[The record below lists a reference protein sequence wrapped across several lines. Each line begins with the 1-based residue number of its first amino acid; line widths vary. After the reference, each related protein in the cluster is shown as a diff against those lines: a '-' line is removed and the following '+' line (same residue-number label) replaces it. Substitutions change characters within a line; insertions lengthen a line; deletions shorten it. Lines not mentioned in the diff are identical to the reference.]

1 MYNNSGHLEF
11 RIEKDS
17 LGEMKIPAS
26 AYYGI
31 HTARAKENF
40 TVTGR
45 TTNIELMHALAEVK
59 KAAALAHVR
68 LDHYPCKKAQYI
80 AQACDDVISGMLDD
94 NFIIDSLQGG
104 AGTSANMNIN
114 EVIANRAIE
123 LMGGQKGDYSLI
135 DPLHHVNCCQS
146 TNDVYPTAL
155 RIAAIRLLRPLSES
169 FARLQHALQKKENEY
184 ADVIKL
190 GRTQLMDA
198 LPMMAGQGFGAWARA
213 IARDRWRLYKVEE
226 RLREVNIGGT
236 AIGTGMNASLKYIFL
251 VTDILQD
258 ITGLGLARSEF
269 PMDPT
274 QNNDVFVEVSG
285 LLKSA
290 ASNLIKICNDIRLLA
305 SGPAGGIAE
314 IKLKPLQAGS
324 SIMPGKV
331 NPVIPEMA
339 VQVCM
344 KVIGNDNAITMAA
357 MSGQLEL
364 NAFTP
369 LIADLLLESLK
380 IMHNAVAALTDKCIE
395 TLHIDKDRCRANV
408 EKSSAIATALVHH
421 TGYEKAAEI
430 AKKAQLEGKT
440 IKEIMSREGILA
452 PQILNIILEPYQ
464 ITKPGIP
471 GKNEI

>member
-1 MYNNSGHLEF
+1 MSNNSAHFDF

-17 LGEMKIPAS
+17 LGEMRIPAN

-31 HTARAKENF
+31 HTARASQNF
-40 TVTGR
+40 MATCKK
-45 TTNIELMHALAEVK
+45 TNIEFIRALVEVK
-59 KAAALAHVR
+59 KAAALAHAK
-68 LDHYPCKKAQYI
+68 LDHYPGEKARYI
-80 AQACDDVISGMLDD
+80 ALACEDALSGMLDD
-94 NFIIDSLQGG
+94 NFILDCLQGG
-104 AGTSANMNIN
+104 AGTSTNMNVN

-135 DPLHHVNCCQS
+135 DPLLHVNCCQS

-169 FARLQHALQKKENEY
+169 FAKLQQSLQNKENEY

-213 IARDRWRLYKVEE
+213 ISRDRWRLYKVEE

-258 ITGLGLARSEF
+258 TTGLGLARSEF

-290 ASNLIKICNDIRLLA
+290 AVNLIKICNDIRLLA

-314 IKLKPLQAGS
+314 IKLKPMQAGS

-331 NPVIPEMA
+331 NPVIPEMV

-344 KVIGNDNAITMAA
+344 KVIGNDSAITMAA

-369 LIADLLLESLK
+369 LIAELLLESLK
-380 IMHNAVAALTDKCIE
+380 IMDNAVKALTEKCIE
-395 TLHIDKDRCRANV
+395 MLHIDRDRCRANV
-408 EKSSAIATALVHH
+408 EKSSALATALVHH
-421 TGYEKAAEI
+421 IGYEKAAEI
-430 AKKAQLEGKT
+430 AKKAQLQGKT
-440 IKEIMSREGILA
+440 IREVMSEEGILA